1 MKKLVLFL
9 FLGFMGAVSY
19 FGGKPS
25 GFAFFSEEKAVVK
38 KISAVKPKNFYSDR
52 KTIRRASF
60 HENENFSFFKVLND
74 PSLSA
79 MMGLNGEVL
88 TSHSSRPVKTF
99 VKNTSFREPASSIR
113 VDRND
118 SYKAAAAIIP
128 FKSKKTIS
136 HRKRR
141 PVDLSRAGRR
151 IDRGSPAVLP
161 FVVQVSSFRRRERA
175 EVLRGL
181 LASKGYASFIGKT
194 ELPGNRGIWHRVYIG
209 RYGDRA
215 GAERDAAKFLK
226 KEKRQA
232 MVVRRSG

>member
-1 MKKLVLFL
+1 
-9 FLGFMGAVSY
+9 MGAVSY
-19 FGGKPS
+19 FGGKPP
-25 GFAFFSEEKAVVK
+25 GFAFFSEEKAAVK

-52 KTIRRASF
+52 KTIQRASF

-99 VKNTSFREPASSIR
+99 VKNTSFRKPVPASPIR

-118 SYKAAAAIIP
+118 SY
-128 FKSKKTIS
+128 KSKKTIS

-151 IDRGSPAVLP
+151 IDRDSPAVSP

-181 LASKGYASFIGKT
+181 LAGKGYASFIGKT
-194 ELPGNRGIWHRVYIG
+194 ELPGGIWHRVYIG